1 MLGWAGTTLMQAPS
15 PLRQRLRAYAGLM
28 RVDRPI
34 GTLLLL
40 WPTYW
45 GLWLAAKGTPSLRL
59 FLIFTVGTWL
69 TRSAGCVINDYFDRD
84 FDRQVARTCQ
94 RPLAASLIT
103 PQEALRLFVILC
115 LLAAA
120 LLPLLN
126 WLTIGLSAGAVL
138 ITITYPLFKRFTHLP
153 QAYLGIA
160 FSFGIPMAFAATLN
174 QVPTLA
180 WWLMLANACWVVAY
194 DTAYAM
200 ADRPDD
206 IKAGIKSTA
215 ILFGRFDRHAIAG
228 LQAVMLILFIGIGV
242 AQAMHWPYWIALAGA
257 AVLAAYEQTL
267 LGGDRDQAFRAF
279 LHNNWIGLLLFWGIV
294 AGLAP
299 GGVSTVLP
307 GAA

>member
-1 MLGWAGTTLMQAPS
+1 MTAQSSLQ
-15 PLRQRLRAYAGLM
+15 QRWSAYLALM

-45 GLWLAAKGTPSLRL
+45 GLWLAAQGTPSLRL
-59 FLIFTVGTWL
+59 FVIFTLGTWL
-69 TRSAGCVINDYFDRD
+69 MRSAGCVINDYFDRD
-84 FDRQVARTCQ
+84 FDQQVARTRQ
-94 RPLAASLIT
+94 RPLAAGLIQ
-103 PQEALRLFVILC
+103 PAAALRLFVLLC

-120 LLPLLN
+120 LLPFLN
-126 WLTIGLSAGAVL
+126 WLSLALAGGAVF

-160 FSFGIPMAFAATLN
+160 FSFGIPMAFAATRGS
-174 QVPTLA
+174 VPAIA

-206 IKAGIKSTA
+206 LKAGIKSTA
-215 ILFGRFDRHAIAG
+215 ILFGRLDRYAIAG
-228 LQAVMLILFIGIGV
+228 LQLVMFGIFCGIGLNNP
-242 AQAMHWPYWIALAGA
+242 MHWPYWVALLGA
-257 AVLAAYEQTL
+257 LLLAVYEQNL

-279 LHNNWIGLLLFWGIV
+279 LHNNWIGLILFWGIV
-294 AGLAP
+294 AGLAH
-299 GGVSTVLP
+299 P
-307 GAA
+307 GAISAPVTWG

>member
-1 MLGWAGTTLMQAPS
+1 MQATPA
-15 PLRQRLRAYAGLM
+15 PLRQRLRAYAALM
-28 RVDRPI
+28 RMDRPI

-45 GLWLAAKGTPSLRL
+45 GLWLAARGTPSLGH
-59 FLIFTVGTWL
+59 FLIFTAGTWL
-69 TRSAGCVINDYFDRD
+69 MRSAGCVINDYFDRD

-94 RPLAASLIT
+94 RPLATGLIT
-103 PQEALRLFVILC
+103 SRAALRLFVILC

-120 LLPLLN
+120 LLPFLN
-126 WLTIGLSAGAVL
+126 WLTIWLAGGAVL

-160 FSFGIPMAFAATLN
+160 FSFGIPMAFAATLG
-174 QVPTLA
+174 QVPALA

-206 IKAGIKSTA
+206 LKAGIKSTA

-228 LQAVMLILFIGIGV
+228 LQAVMLIIFFGIGV
-242 AQAMHWPYWIALAGA
+242 EQGTHWPYWIALAGA
-257 AVLAAYEQTL
+257 TVLAAYEQSL

-299 GGVSTVLP
+299 SGISILP
-307 GAA
+307 TAL

>member
-1 MLGWAGTTLMQAPS
+1 MSAPQTS
-15 PLRQRLRAYAGLM
+15 TSRFRAYLSLM

-45 GLWLAAKGTPSLRL
+45 ALWLAARGTPSLRL
-59 FLIFTVGTWL
+59 FVIFTLGTWL
-69 TRSAGCVINDYFDRD
+69 MRSAGCVINDYFDRD
-84 FDRQVARTCQ
+84 FDKQVARTCQ
-94 RPLAASLIT
+94 RPLAAGLIT
-103 PQEALRLFVILC
+103 PGAALRLFVLLC

-120 LLPLLN
+120 LLPFLNVLSILLA
-126 WLTIGLSAGAVL
+126 GGAVV

-160 FSFGIPMAFAATLN
+160 FSFGIPMAFAATLGS
-174 QVPTLA
+174 VPLLA

-206 IKAGIKSTA
+206 LKAGIKSTA

-228 LQAVMLILFIGIGV
+228 LQWVMLAIFLGIGMV
-242 AQAMHWPYWIALAGA
+242 TAMSWPFWIALLSALALAG
-257 AVLAAYEQTL
+257 YEQTL
-267 LGGDRDQAFRAF
+267 LGGERDLAFKAF

-299 GGVSTVLP
+299 AGTSLISPIMG
-307 GAA
+307 

>member
-1 MLGWAGTTLMQAPS
+1 MNDPIS
-15 PLRQRLRAYAGLM
+15 FHQRFSAYLALM
-28 RVDRPI
+28 RMDRPI

-59 FLIFTVGTWL
+59 FVIFTLGTWL
-69 TRSAGCVINDYFDRD
+69 MRSAGCVINDYFDRD
-84 FDRQVARTCQ
+84 FDKQVARTRH
-94 RPLAASLIT
+94 RPLAAGLIS
-103 PQEALRLFVILC
+103 PAAALRLFVLLC

-120 LLPLLN
+120 LLPFLNLLS
-126 WLTIGLSAGAVL
+126 LALAGGAVF

-160 FSFGIPMAFAATLN
+160 FSFGIPMAFAATRGT
-174 QVPTLA
+174 VPAIA

-206 IKAGIKSTA
+206 LKAGIKSTA
-215 ILFGRFDRHAIAG
+215 ILFGRWDRHIIAG
-228 LQAVMLILFIGIGV
+228 LQLVMLGIFVGIGIST
-242 AQAMHWPYWIALAGA
+242 QMHWPFWFALLVAL
-257 AVLAAYEQTL
+257 VLGAYEQGL
-267 LGGDRDQAFRAF
+267 LDGDRDQAFRAF
-279 LHNNWIGLLLFWGIV
+279 LHNNWIGLVLFWGIV

-299 GGVSTVLP
+299 SASLLIP
-307 GAA
+307 GAWG

>member
-1 MLGWAGTTLMQAPS
+1 MQATPA
-15 PLRQRLRAYAGLM
+15 PLRQRLRAYATLM
-28 RVDRPI
+28 RMDRPI

-45 GLWLAAKGTPSLRL
+45 GLWLAARGTPSLGH
-59 FLIFTVGTWL
+59 FLIFTAGTWL
-69 TRSAGCVINDYFDRD
+69 MRSAGCVINDYFDRD

-94 RPLAASLIT
+94 RPLATGLIT
-103 PQEALRLFVILC
+103 SRAALRLFVILC

-120 LLPLLN
+120 LLPFLN
-126 WLTIGLSAGAVL
+126 WLTLLLAGCAVL

-160 FSFGIPMAFAATLN
+160 FSFGIPMAFAATLG
-174 QVPTLA
+174 QVPALA

-206 IKAGIKSTA
+206 LKAGIKSTA

-228 LQAVMLILFIGIGV
+228 LQAVMLIIFFGIGV
-242 AQAMHWPYWIALAGA
+242 EQGTHWPYWIALAGA
-257 AVLAAYEQTL
+257 TVLAAYEQSL

-299 GGVSTVLP
+299 SGISILP
-307 GAA
+307 TAL

>member
-1 MLGWAGTTLMQAPS
+1 MTEQPS
-15 PLRQRLRAYAGLM
+15 LQQRWSAYLALM

-45 GLWLAAKGTPSLRL
+45 ALWLAAKGTPSLRL
-59 FLIFTVGTWL
+59 FVIFTLGTWL
-69 TRSAGCVINDYFDRD
+69 MRSAGCVINDYFDRD
-84 FDRQVARTCQ
+84 FDKQVARTRQ
-94 RPLAASLIT
+94 RPLAAGLIR
-103 PQEALRLFVILC
+103 PAEALRLFVLLC

-120 LLPLLN
+120 LLPFLNLLS
-126 WLTIGLSAGAVL
+126 LALAGGAVF

-160 FSFGIPMAFAATLN
+160 FSFGIPMAFAATRGS
-174 QVPTLA
+174 VPALA

-206 IKAGIKSTA
+206 LKAGIKSTA
-215 ILFGRFDRHAIAG
+215 ILFGRWDRYVIAG
-228 LQAVMLILFIGIGV
+228 LQLVMLCIFWGIGLES
-242 AQAMHWPYWIALAGA
+242 QMRWPYWVALLGGLLL
-257 AVLAAYEQTL
+257 AVYEQGL

-279 LHNNWIGLLLFWGIV
+279 LHNNWIGLILFWGIV
-294 AGLAP
+294 TGLAP
-299 GGVSTVLP
+299 LGSNSAP
-307 GAA
+307 GIWG

>member
-1 MLGWAGTTLMQAPS
+1 MADQS
-15 PLRQRLRAYAGLM
+15 SLRQRWSAYMALM

-34 GTLLLL
+34 GTFLLL

-59 FLIFTVGTWL
+59 FVIFTLGTWL
-69 TRSAGCVINDYFDRD
+69 MRSAGCVINDYFDRD
-84 FDRQVARTCQ
+84 FDKQVARTRQ
-94 RPLAASLIT
+94 RPLAAGLIR
-103 PQEALRLFVILC
+103 PAAALRLFVFLC

-120 LLPLLN
+120 LLPFLN
-126 WLTIGLSAGAVL
+126 ELSLALAGGAVF

-160 FSFGIPMAFAATLN
+160 FSFGIPMAFAATRGS
-174 QVPTLA
+174 VPAMA
-180 WWLMLANACWVVAY
+180 WWLMLANACWVIAY

-206 IKAGIKSTA
+206 LKAGIKSTA
-215 ILFGRFDRHAIAG
+215 ILFGRWDRYVIAG
-228 LQAVMLILFIGIGV
+228 LQLVMLGIFCGIGLHS
-242 AQAMHWPYWIALAGA
+242 AMHWPYWV
-257 AVLAAYEQTL
+257 AVLGALLLGIYEQGL

-279 LHNNWIGLLLFWGIV
+279 LHNHWIGLILFWGIV

-299 GGVSTVLP
+299 L
-307 GAA
+307 GAISAPAIWG

>member
-1 MLGWAGTTLMQAPS
+1 MQAIPT
-15 PLRQRLRAYAGLM
+15 PRHQRIRAYATLM
-28 RVDRPI
+28 RMDRPI

-45 GLWLAAKGTPSLRL
+45 GLWLAARGTPSLGL
-59 FLIFTVGTWL
+59 FLIFTAGTWL
-69 TRSAGCVINDYFDRD
+69 MRSAGCVINDYFDRD
-84 FDRQVARTCQ
+84 FDRQVARTCR
-94 RPLAASLIT
+94 RPLAAGLIT
-103 PQEALRLFVILC
+103 PQAALRLFAILC

-120 LLPLLN
+120 LLPFLN
-126 WLTIGLSAGAVL
+126 WLTIWLAGGAVL
-138 ITITYPLFKRFTHLP
+138 TTITYPLFKRFTHLP

-160 FSFGIPMAFAATLN
+160 FSFGIPMAFAATLGR
-174 QVPTLA
+174 VPVLA

-228 LQAVMLILFIGIGV
+228 LQAVMLIIFFGIGV
-242 AQAMHWPYWIALAGA
+242 EQGTHWPYWIALAGA
-257 AVLAAYEQTL
+257 TILAAYEQSL
-267 LGGDRDQAFRAF
+267 LGGDRDQAFHAF

-299 GGVSTVLP
+299 SGTSIVL
-307 GAA
+307 GAL

>member
-1 MLGWAGTTLMQAPS
+1 MQTIPAPR
-15 PLRQRLRAYAGLM
+15 RQRIRAYATLM
-28 RVDRPI
+28 RMDRPI

-45 GLWLAAKGTPSLRL
+45 GLWLAAKGTPSLGL
-59 FLIFTVGTWL
+59 FLIFTAGTWL
-69 TRSAGCVINDYFDRD
+69 MRSAGCVINDYFDRD
-84 FDRQVARTCQ
+84 FDRQVTRTCQ
-94 RPLAASLIT
+94 RPLATGLISSRA
-103 PQEALRLFVILC
+103 ALRLFVILC
-115 LLAAA
+115 LLAAT

-126 WLTIGLSAGAVL
+126 WLTIGLAGGAAF
-138 ITITYPLFKRFTHLP
+138 ITVTYPLFKRFTHLP

-160 FSFGIPMAFAATLN
+160 FSFGIPMAFAATLGR
-174 QVPTLA
+174 VPTLA

-206 IKAGIKSTA
+206 LKAGIKSTA
-215 ILFGRFDRHAIAG
+215 ILLGRFDRHAIAG
-228 LQAVMLILFIGIGV
+228 LQAIMLIIFFGIGV
-242 AQAMHWPYWIALAGA
+242 TRGMHWPYWIALAGA
-257 AVLAAYEQTL
+257 TVLAVYEQSL

-299 GGVSTVLP
+299 SGTSVIP
-307 GAA
+307 GAL